1 MFTINDRNF
10 LYDFVIHL
18 AKKDNRVIAGALVGS
33 LAFDGGDQWSDV
45 DLTFSVE
52 DGFSILDVLE
62 DWTAIFL
69 SELNSAHLFDVQR
82 GPTIYRV
89 FLLPS
94 CLQCDLSFT
103 PKSQF
108 GPAGPKFKLL
118 FGEYMKKSF
127 PSPPSATELFG
138 YAVHH
143 VLRAR
148 LCIERE
154 RYWQAEFWISS
165 TRDYILHL
173 ACLRRG
179 LPADHGRGFDNLP
192 SNILVLFKDS
202 LISSLNRDELM
213 RALTCVVNGLLND
226 LEGVEPLANKVKPQ
240 LYELISEWNRY

>member
-1 MFTINDRNF
+1 MFTIKDRLSLF
-10 LYDFVIHL
+10 DFVMQL
-18 AKKDNRVIAGALVGS
+18 ARNDSRCVAGALVGS
-33 LAFDGGDQWSDV
+33 LALDGGDQWSDL

-52 DGFSILDVLE
+52 DGLSIFDVLN
-62 DWTAIFL
+62 DWTIVFQ
-69 SELNSAHLFDVQR
+69 SKLNAAHLFDVQR
-82 GPTIYRV
+82 GSTIYRV

-118 FGEYMKKSF
+118 FGEYVKKPF
-127 PSPPSATELFG
+127 PSPPSAMELFG
-138 YAVHH
+138 YVVHH

-165 TRDYILHL
+165 TRDYALHL

-179 LPADHGRGFDNLP
+179 LPADHGRGFDDLP
-192 SNILVLFKDS
+192 SDVLGLFNGS

-213 RALTCVVNGLLND
+213 RALTCVVKGLLND

-240 LYELISEWNRY
+240 LFELISEWNSS

>member
-1 MFTINDRNF
+1 MFGIKDRNSIF
-10 LYDFVIHL
+10 DFVMQL
-18 AKKDNRVIAGALVGS
+18 ARDDGRIVSGALVGS
-33 LAFDGGDQWSDV
+33 LALDRGDQWSDL

-52 DGFSILDVLE
+52 EGFSILDILD
-62 DWTAIFL
+62 DWTTIFL
-69 SELNSAHLFDVQR
+69 EKLNAAHLFDVQR

-118 FGEYMKKSF
+118 FGEYVEKPF
-127 PSPPSATELFG
+127 PSPQSAMELFG

-148 LCIERE
+148 FCIERKK
-154 RYWQAEFWISS
+154 YWQAEFWISS
-165 TRDYILHL
+165 ARDYALHL

-192 SNILVLFKDS
+192 SDVLGLFNGS

-226 LEGVEPLANKVKPQ
+226 LEGVEPLASKVKPQ
-240 LYELISEWNRY
+240 LIELISEWNGF

>member
-1 MFTINDRNF
+1 MFTVKDRNF
-10 LYDFVIHL
+10 LFDFVMQL
-18 AKKDNRVIAGALVGS
+18 AKDDGRVVSGALVGS
-33 LAFDGGDQWSDV
+33 LALDGGDKWSDL

-52 DGFSILDVLE
+52 DGFSIFDVLN
-62 DWTAIFL
+62 DWTTVFL
-69 SELNSAHLFDVQR
+69 NKLNAAHLFDVQR
-82 GPTIYRV
+82 GPTNYRV

-108 GPAGPKFKLL
+108 GPAGTKFKLL
-118 FGEYMKKSF
+118 FGEYVKKPF
-127 PSPPSATELFG
+127 PLPPSAVELFG

-148 LCIERE
+148 FCIERE

-165 TRDYILHL
+165 IRDYVLHL

-192 SNILVLFKDS
+192 SDVLGLFNDS

-213 RALTCVVNGLLND
+213 CALTCVVNGLLNE

-240 LYELISEWNRY
+240 LNELISEWNRY